1 MQKIEKCS
9 TSTTAKIDVEVD
21 GAIHNISPIVEN
33 LCGCE
38 VSKVILLSCPQ
49 FLHRPHRCRQLD

>member
-21 GAIHNISPIVEN
+21 GAIHNIT
-33 LCGCE
+33 LAAA
-38 VSKVILLSCPQ
+38 PQ
-49 FLHRPHRCRQLD
+49 VR